1 MNRNI
6 GPDGIRIRAFVGVL
20 FIVFAMGLTALLSVG
35 GAPIALRMVVFVPV
49 LISTLSLLQAA
60 TGVCVLQAMRG
71 VYSTQM
77 DTEPVE
83 DDHRRRFLVR
93 RSRHVQLLALGSALL
108 LTLALVALSVLIT
121 WRVPISG

>member
-1 MNRNI
+1 MKRNI

-20 FIVFAMGLTALLSVG
+20 FIVFAMGLTALLTAG

-60 TGVCVLQAMRG
+60 TGVCVLHAMRG

-121 WRVPISG
+121 WRIPISG

>member
-1 MNRNI
+1 MKRNI

-20 FIVFAMGLTALLSVG
+20 FIVFAMGLTALLTAG

-77 DTEPVE
+77 DMEPIE

-121 WRVPISG
+121 WRIPISG

>member
-1 MNRNI
+1 MKRNI

-20 FIVFAMGLTALLSVG
+20 FIVFAMGLTALLTVG
-35 GAPIALRMVVFVPV
+35 EAPIALRMVVFVPV

-60 TGVCVLQAMRG
+60 TGVCVLHAMRG

-93 RSRHVQLLALGSALL
+93 RSRYVQLLALGSALL

-121 WRVPISG
+121 WRIPISG

>member
-1 MNRNI
+1 MKRNI

-20 FIVFAMGLTALLSVG
+20 FIVFAMGLTALLTVG
-35 GAPIALRMVVFVPV
+35 EAPIALRMVVFVPV

-60 TGVCVLQAMRG
+60 TGVCVLHAMRG

-121 WRVPISG
+121 WRIPISG

>member
-1 MNRNI
+1 MKRNI

-20 FIVFAMGLTALLSVG
+20 FIVFAMGLTALLTVG
-35 GAPIALRMVVFVPV
+35 EAPIALRMVVFVPV

-60 TGVCVLQAMRG
+60 TGVCVLHAMRG

-93 RSRHVQLLALGSALL
+93 RSRYVQLLALGSALL

>member
-1 MNRNI
+1 MKRNI

-20 FIVFAMGLTALLSVG
+20 FIVFAMGLTALLTVG

-60 TGVCVLQAMRG
+60 TGVCVLHAMRG

-121 WRVPISG
+121 WRIPISG

>member
-1 MNRNI
+1 MKRNI

-20 FIVFAMGLTALLSVG
+20 FIVFAMGLTALLTVG
-35 GAPIALRMVVFVPV
+35 EAPIALRMVVFVPV

-121 WRVPISG
+121 WRIPIGG

>member
-1 MNRNI
+1 MKRNI

-20 FIVFAMGLTALLSVG
+20 FIVFAMGLTALLTVG

-60 TGVCVLQAMRG
+60 TGVCVLHAMRG

-93 RSRHVQLLALGSALL
+93 RSRYVQLLALGSALL

>member
-1 MNRNI
+1 MKRNI

-20 FIVFAMGLTALLSVG
+20 FIVFAMGLTALLTAG
-35 GAPIALRMVVFVPV
+35 EAPIALRMVVFVPV

-60 TGVCVLQAMRG
+60 TGVCVLHAMRG

-93 RSRHVQLLALGSALL
+93 RSRYVQLLALGSALL

-121 WRVPISG
+121 WRIPISG

>member
-1 MNRNI
+1 MKRNI

-20 FIVFAMGLTALLSVG
+20 FIVFAMGLTALLTVG

-60 TGVCVLQAMRG
+60 TGVCVLHAMRG

>member
-1 MNRNI
+1 MKRNI

-20 FIVFAMGLTALLSVG
+20 FIVFAMGLTALLTVG

-60 TGVCVLQAMRG
+60 TGVCVLHAMRG

-93 RSRHVQLLALGSALL
+93 RSRYVQLLALGSALL

-121 WRVPISG
+121 WRIPIGG

>member
-1 MNRNI
+1 MKRNI

-20 FIVFAMGLTALLSVG
+20 FIVFAMGLTALLTVG

-60 TGVCVLQAMRG
+60 TGVCVLHAMRG

-93 RSRHVQLLALGSALL
+93 RSRYVQLLALGSALL

-121 WRVPISG
+121 WRIPISG

>member
-1 MNRNI
+1 MKRNI

-20 FIVFAMGLTALLSVG
+20 FIVFAMGLTALLTAG

-60 TGVCVLQAMRG
+60 TGVCVLHAMRG

-93 RSRHVQLLALGSALL
+93 RSRYIQLLALGSALL

-121 WRVPISG
+121 WRIPISG

>member
-1 MNRNI
+1 MKRNI

-20 FIVFAMGLTALLSVG
+20 FIVFAMGLTALLTVG
-35 GAPIALRMVVFVPV
+35 EAPIALRMVVFVPV

-60 TGVCVLQAMRG
+60 TGVCVLHAMRG

>member
-1 MNRNI
+1 MKRNI

-20 FIVFAMGLTALLSVG
+20 FIVFAMGLTALLTVG
-35 GAPIALRMVVFVPV
+35 EAPIALRMVVFVPV

-93 RSRHVQLLALGSALL
+93 RSRYVQLLALGSALL

>member
-20 FIVFAMGLTALLSVG
+20 FIVFAMGLTALLTVG

-83 DDHRRRFLVR
+83 DDHRRWFLVR

>member
-1 MNRNI
+1 MKRNI

-20 FIVFAMGLTALLSVG
+20 FIVFAMGLTALLTVG

>member
-1 MNRNI
+1 MKRNI

-20 FIVFAMGLTALLSVG
+20 FIVFAMGLTALLTVG

-93 RSRHVQLLALGSALL
+93 RSRYVQLLALGSALL

>member
-1 MNRNI
+1 MKRNI

-20 FIVFAMGLTALLSVG
+20 FIVFAMGLTALLTAG

-60 TGVCVLQAMRG
+60 TGVCVLHVMRG

-93 RSRHVQLLALGSALL
+93 RSRYVQLLALGSALL

-121 WRVPISG
+121 WRIPISG

>member
-1 MNRNI
+1 MKRNI

-20 FIVFAMGLTALLSVG
+20 FIVFAMGLTALLTVG

-60 TGVCVLQAMRG
+60 TGVCVLHAMRG

-93 RSRHVQLLALGSALL
+93 RSRYVQLLALGSALL
-108 LTLALVALSVLIT
+108 LTLALVALSVLMT

>member
-1 MNRNI
+1 MKRNI

-20 FIVFAMGLTALLSVG
+20 FIVFAMGLTALLTAG
-35 GAPIALRMVVFVPV
+35 RAPIALRMVVFVPV

-60 TGVCVLQAMRG
+60 TGVCVLHAMRG

-93 RSRHVQLLALGSALL
+93 RSRYIQLLALGSALL

-121 WRVPISG
+121 WRIPISG

>member
-20 FIVFAMGLTALLSVG
+20 FIVFAMGLTALLTVG

>member
-1 MNRNI
+1 
-6 GPDGIRIRAFVGVL
+6 
-20 FIVFAMGLTALLSVG
+20 
-35 GAPIALRMVVFVPV
+35 MVVFVPV

-60 TGVCVLQAMRG
+60 TGVCVLHAMRG

-93 RSRHVQLLALGSALL
+93 RSRYVQLLALGSALL

-121 WRVPISG
+121 WRIPISG

>member
-1 MNRNI
+1 MKRNI

-20 FIVFAMGLTALLSVG
+20 FIVFAMGLTALLTVG

-60 TGVCVLQAMRG
+60 TGVCVLHAMRG

-77 DTEPVE
+77 DTEPIE

-93 RSRHVQLLALGSALL
+93 RSRYVQLLALGSALL

-121 WRVPISG
+121 WRIPISG

>member
-1 MNRNI
+1 MKRNI

-20 FIVFAMGLTALLSVG
+20 FIVFAMGLTALLTVG
-35 GAPIALRMVVFVPV
+35 EAPIALRMVVFVPV

-93 RSRHVQLLALGSALL
+93 RSRYVQLLALGSALL

-121 WRVPISG
+121 WRIPIGG

>member
-1 MNRNI
+1 MKRNI

-20 FIVFAMGLTALLSVG
+20 FIVFAMGLTALLTAG

-60 TGVCVLQAMRG
+60 TGVCVLHAMRG

-93 RSRHVQLLALGSALL
+93 RSRDVQLLALGSALL

-121 WRVPISG
+121 WRIPISG

>member
-1 MNRNI
+1 MKRNI

-20 FIVFAMGLTALLSVG
+20 FIVFAMGLTALLTAG

>member
-20 FIVFAMGLTALLSVG
+20 FIVFAMGLTALLTVG
-35 GAPIALRMVVFVPV
+35 GAPIPLRMVVFVPV

>member
-1 MNRNI
+1 MKRNI

-20 FIVFAMGLTALLSVG
+20 FIVFAMGLTALLTVG
-35 GAPIALRMVVFVPV
+35 EAPIALRMVVFVPV

>member
-1 MNRNI
+1 MKHNI
-6 GPDGIRIRAFVGVL
+6 DPDGIRIRAFVGVL
-20 FIVFAMGLTALLSVG
+20 FIVFAMGLTALLTVG

>member
-1 MNRNI
+1 MKRNI

-20 FIVFAMGLTALLSVG
+20 FIVFAMGLTALLTAG
-35 GAPIALRMVVFVPV
+35 GAPTPLRMVVFVPV

-60 TGVCVLQAMRG
+60 TGVCVLHAMRG

-93 RSRHVQLLALGSALL
+93 RSRYVQLLALGSALL

-121 WRVPISG
+121 WRIPISG

>member
-1 MNRNI
+1 MKRNI
-6 GPDGIRIRAFVGVL
+6 GPDGIRIRTFVGVL
-20 FIVFAMGLTALLSVG
+20 FIVFAMGLTALLTVG
-35 GAPIALRMVVFVPV
+35 GAPIALRMVVFVPI

-77 DTEPVE
+77 DMEPIE
-83 DDHRRRFLVR
+83 DDHRRRFFVR
-93 RSRHVQLLALGSALL
+93 RSRHILLLALGSALL
-108 LTLALVALSVLIT
+108 LTLALVALSVLVT

>member
-1 MNRNI
+1 MKRNI

-20 FIVFAMGLTALLSVG
+20 FIVFAMGLTALLTVG

-71 VYSTQM
+71 GYSTPM

-121 WRVPISG
+121 WRVPNTG

>member
-1 MNRNI
+1 MKRNI

-20 FIVFAMGLTALLSVG
+20 FIVFAMGLTALLTVG

-108 LTLALVALSVLIT
+108 LTLALVALSLLIT

>member
-20 FIVFAMGLTALLSVG
+20 FIVFAMGMTALLTVG

>member
-1 MNRNI
+1 MKRNI

-20 FIVFAMGLTALLSVG
+20 FIVFAMGLTALLTAG

-60 TGVCVLQAMRG
+60 TGVCVLHAMRG

-93 RSRHVQLLALGSALL
+93 RSRYVQLLALGSALL

>member
-1 MNRNI
+1 MKRNI

-20 FIVFAMGLTALLSVG
+20 FIVFAMGLTALLTVG
-35 GAPIALRMVVFVPV
+35 EAPIALRMVVFVPV

-121 WRVPISG
+121 WRIPISG

>member
-1 MNRNI
+1 MKRNI

-20 FIVFAMGLTALLSVG
+20 FIVFAMGLTALLTVG

-93 RSRHVQLLALGSALL
+93 RSRYVQLLALGSALL
-108 LTLALVALSVLIT
+108 LTLALVALSVLVT

>member
-1 MNRNI
+1 MKRNI

-20 FIVFAMGLTALLSVG
+20 FIVFAMGLTALLTAG

-60 TGVCVLQAMRG
+60 TGVCVLHAMRG

-93 RSRHVQLLALGSALL
+93 RSRYVQLLALGSALL

-121 WRVPISG
+121 WRIPISG